1 MPYTVER
8 IALPAS
14 SPGTFRSL
22 AVHRFGRAGARP
34 KAYLQA
40 AIHADEPPGM
50 LILHHLARRLA
61 AADAEGQVTGEVILV
76 PVANPIGLDQM
87 VQGAVLGRHD
97 FRSAGN
103 YNRGWPDL
111 ATGIEARILDRL
123 GSDPVANA
131 ALVRATLRDMLD
143 APAPADGVAA
153 LQVALARLACDA
165 DLAVDLHCDE
175 DAEAYVMTPGP
186 PFFPLERAVAL
197 AADTGVAWL
206 MPSSRLDGSSFD
218 LSLMRPWARLQEAAG
233 PDRPVPLGCYAVTF
247 EMRGMAALDDGQ
259 AARDAAGFFRHLQRL
274 GAVAGDPGS
283 VEPAGISIVP
293 VAQELSTPCTGLVLY
308 PGPLGRKVARGD
320 LVAEILDP
328 AAAPD
333 VPRAALH
340 AGMAG
345 HVISRRLQRIV
356 APGDFVAMIVGPE

>member
-1 MPYTVER
+1 MPYTIER

-14 SPGTFRSL
+14 SPGTTRTL

-61 AADAEGQVTGEVILV
+61 AADAEGQVIGEVILV

-97 FRSAGN
+97 FRSGGN
-103 YNRGWPDL
+103 YNRDWPDL
-111 ATGIEARILDRL
+111 AAGIEARLLDRL
-123 GSDPVANA
+123 GSDPAANV
-131 ALVRATLRDMLD
+131 ALVRKALRESLD
-143 APAPADGVAA
+143 ALAPADGVGA

-165 DLAVDLHCDE
+165 DLAIDLHCDE
-175 DAEAYVMTPGP
+175 DAEAYVMTPDV
-186 PFFPLERAVAL
+186 PLERAVAL
-197 AADTGVAWL
+197 AADTGVTWL
-206 MPSSRLDGSSFD
+206 MPSKRLDGSYFD
-218 LSLMRPWARLQEAAG
+218 VSLMRPWARLREIAG

-247 EMRGMAALDDGQ
+247 EMRGMAALDEAQ

-274 GAVAGDPGS
+274 GAVAGFPGP
-283 VEPAGISIVP
+283 VDPAGISIVP
-293 VAQELSTPCTGLVLY
+293 ASQELSTPCAGLVLY

-328 AAAPD
+328 AAAPE

-340 AGMAG
+340 AGMSG